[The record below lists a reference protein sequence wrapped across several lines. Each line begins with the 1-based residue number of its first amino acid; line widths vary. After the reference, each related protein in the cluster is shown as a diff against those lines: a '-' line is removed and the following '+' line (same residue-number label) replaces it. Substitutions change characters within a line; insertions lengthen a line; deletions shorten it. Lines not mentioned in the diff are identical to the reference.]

1 MKKAQNISERI
12 LIGGRALVA
21 LGSSRSTNDTDY
33 LVNDFDSSEA
43 FIFDREANIDY
54 CNANG
59 HKLFAEIF
67 EIEKGN
73 QIASPQSL
81 LELKAYSFVQH
92 CQNFNFAKADDAE
105 YDMKFL
111 VRQFNLTGV
120 SLVNNFIS
128 AGELSEVEKVIK
140 SVKK

>member
-1 MKKAQNISERI
+1 MKNLDKI

-21 LGSSRSTNDTDY
+21 LGSDRSTDDTDY
-33 LVNDFDSSEA
+33 LVNDKSNTNA
-43 FIFDREANIDY
+43 FSHDEQANIDY

-59 HKLFAEIF
+59 LDFFKAIY

-81 LELKAYSFVQH
+81 LELKAYAFIQH
-92 CQNFNFAKADDAE
+92 CQNFNFAKADQAE

-111 VRQFNLTGV
+111 VRKFNLKSVKTVNKFALSGQV
-120 SLVNNFIS
+120 SEI
-128 AGELSEVEKVIK
+128 AKIIK
-140 SVKK
+140 SVKF